1 MLTPMSFSWM
11 RREIRL
17 FAAWYNTERPHTA
30 LAGRTPQEVWSDRTR
45 RRRRLE
51 PRTKWPHRQRRRSR
65 GDKFTLATGK
75 HRHFAFFKS
84 VAGHSRSDI

>member
-1 MLTPMSFSWM
+1 MSLSGM

-17 FAAWYNTERPHTA
+17 FTAWYNTERPHTA
-30 LAGRTPQEVWSDRTR
+30 LAGRTPQEVWSDRAR

-65 GDKFTLATGK
+65 GDKFTLGLSYIEGRK
-75 HRHFAFFKS
+75 HLP
-84 VAGHSRSDI
+84 VVELRSAA